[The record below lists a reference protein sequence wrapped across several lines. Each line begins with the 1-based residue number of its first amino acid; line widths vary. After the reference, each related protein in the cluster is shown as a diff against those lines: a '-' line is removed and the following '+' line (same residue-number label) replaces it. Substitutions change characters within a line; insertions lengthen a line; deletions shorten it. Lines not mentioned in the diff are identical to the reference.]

1 MCIAIYKKPGLAKLD
16 KETIKKA
23 MEKNQD

>member
-1 MCIAIYKKPGLAKLD
+1 MDELKEAEQEKKRLD

-23 MEKNQD
+23 ALAS